1 MKAMKKILKWSG
13 IGLITIIAGLTI
25 FVLLSW
31 EKKFDAPY
39 PTIEA
44 STDPNIIERGK
55 YLALGPAHCGGCH
68 VPMDKVRAFDE
79 GEQMPFSGGWE
90 LSFPGFGT
98 FRGPNITPDKETGIG
113 KFTDAEIARSLRY
126 GVGTDGRS
134 LFPMMPFQGLS
145 DQDLTAIIS
154 YLRNQE
160 PVNHLVQPID
170 YKFMS
175 KALFAFGLFKPEGP
189 KESPPK
195 SVTIEPS
202 IEYGKYIAY
211 NMANCRSCHTQVN
224 MNTGEYIGKDFA
236 GKALFEADD
245 FSEGFAFVSPNLTP
259 SPTTGII
266 SNWTEEQ
273 FIARF
278 KSGRVHRG
286 SPMPWGS
293 FSRINEVELQALYR
307 FFQSLEP
314 VENEIEKTVYAPGEA
329 LPEF

>member
-1 MKAMKKILKWSG
+1 MKKILKWSG
-13 IGLITIIAGLTI
+13 IGLITIVGSLII
-25 FVLLSW
+25 FVHLTW

-39 PTIEA
+39 PTIGA
-44 STDPNIIERGK
+44 TTDSSIIERGK
-55 YLALGPAHCGGCH
+55 YLAFGPAHCGSCH
-68 VPMDKVRAFDE
+68 VPMDKVTAFDE
-79 GEQMPFSGGWE
+79 GEQMPFSGGLE
-90 LSFPGFGT
+90 HTFPGFGT
-98 FRGPNITPDKETGIG
+98 IRNPNITPDKETGIG

-134 LFPMMPFQGLS
+134 LFPMMSFQGLS

-160 PVNHLVQPID
+160 PVNHIVQPID

-195 SVTIEPS
+195 SVTIAPS

-211 NMANCRSCHTQVN
+211 HVANCRSCHTQVN

-236 GKALFEADD
+236 GRALFEADD
-245 FSEGFAFVSPNLTP
+245 FSEGYAFVSPNLTP
-259 SPTTGII
+259 SSTTGIM
-266 SNWTEEQ
+266 SSWTEEQ

-307 FFQSLEP
+307 FFQSLDP
-314 VENEIEKTVYAPGEA
+314 VENKIEKTVYAPGEA